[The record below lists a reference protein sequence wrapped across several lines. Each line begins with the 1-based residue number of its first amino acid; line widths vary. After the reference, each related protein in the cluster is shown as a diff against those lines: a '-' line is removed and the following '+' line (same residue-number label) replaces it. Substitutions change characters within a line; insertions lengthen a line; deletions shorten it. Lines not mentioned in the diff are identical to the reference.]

1 MAQQTKS
8 IWLSYDLG
16 VQGDYE
22 GLYAWLDDHQAKEC
36 GSSVAFFKYDFQGDL
51 TESLMSDI
59 GGAVSLDKRSRFYV
73 IFKEK
78 DRMKGAY
85 LKGRRKTAP
94 WEGHGAN
101 GESAEDLGEP

>member
-1 MAQQTKS
+1 MASKTNS

-36 GSSVAFFKYDFQGDL
+36 GSSVAFLKYDFQGDL
-51 TESLMSDI
+51 MESLMSDI
-59 GGAVSLDKRSRFYV
+59 SGAVSLDKRSRLYV
-73 IFKEK
+73 IFKEE
-78 DRMKGAY
+78 RGMKGAY

-101 GESAEDLGEP
+101 GESVEDWGEV

>member
-1 MAQQTKS
+1 MARQTNS

-36 GSSVAFFKYDFQGDL
+36 GSSVAFFNYEFQGEL
-51 TESLMSDI
+51 MEALMSDI
-59 GGAVSLDKRSRFYV
+59 NDAVSLDKRSRLYV
-73 IFKEK
+73 IFKEEQ
-78 DRMKGAY
+78 RMKGAY

-94 WEGHGAN
+94 WEGHGVN
-101 GESAEDLGEP
+101 GEAVEDWGEP